1 MKKAAIV
8 GASECH
14 VELDPNLDYIGVDGG
29 NEILFKQHIKP
40 MLSVGDFDSLT
51 NAQILKEI
59 KKISLPTHKDDTDSA
74 IAIEYLIEKGYNDIT
89 LYGVTGGR
97 LDHFLAVCTLLSKY
111 RDAKLT
117 IIDEQNKMYLLK
129 EGVHKIQK
137 EDYQYISFFA
147 LTKANLTIEGCAYP
161 LDHYDLMYND
171 PLCVSN
177 EILLKECTITTSND
191 IYVIQSR
198 NKKGNESW
206 QQK

>member
-1 MKKAAIV
+1 MKKVAIV

-14 VELDPNLDYIGVDGG
+14 VQLDPSLDYIGVDGG
-29 NEILFKQHIKP
+29 NETLFKQHIKP

-51 NAQILKEI
+51 NQEVINEVQ
-59 KKISLPTHKDDTDSA
+59 KISLPTHKDDTDSA
-74 IAIEYLIEKGYNDIT
+74 IAIEYLIKKGYNDIT

-97 LDHFLAVCTLLSKY
+97 LDHFFAVCTLLTKY

-129 EGVHKIQK
+129 AGTYHIAK

-147 LTKANLTIEGCAYP
+147 LTKTILTIEGCVYP
-161 LDHYDLMYND
+161 LDHYELKYDD

-177 EILLKECTITTSND
+177 EILLQECIITTSND
-191 IYVIQSR
+191 LYVIQSR
-198 NKKGNESW
+198 NKKG
-206 QQK
+206 K